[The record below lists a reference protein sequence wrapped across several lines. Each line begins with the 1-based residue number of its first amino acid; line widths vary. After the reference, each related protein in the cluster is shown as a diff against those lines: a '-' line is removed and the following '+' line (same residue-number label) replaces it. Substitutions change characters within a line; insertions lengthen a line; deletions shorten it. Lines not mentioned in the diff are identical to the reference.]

1 MKLEPK
7 VKKFQE
13 GGAAPAP
20 AAEPMPAEQGAA
32 PLQSGDCNTALAVCE
47 GFMRLV
53 QEASQGQGGEAAPQ
67 GEPVYKRGG
76 TLVRRV

>member
-20 AAEPMPAEQGAA
+20 AAEPIQ
-32 PLQSGDCNTALAVCE
+32 LNK
-47 GFMRLV
+47 V
-53 QEASQGQGGEAAPQ
+53 QHQNKVEEKA
-67 GEPVYKRGG
+67 
-76 TLVRRV
+76 TH